1 MDDPDASCAIDLTNV
16 AVIGK
21 LVPSGDD
28 IIGLSGLTLVG
39 ASSALRV
46 GPLPPDVQQVLGP
59 VINSGLVLRLG

>member
-1 MDDPDASCAIDLTNV
+1 MTTWATTPRTDASCTIDLTNV

-46 GPLPPDVQQVLGP
+46 GRRCRPTCGRS
-59 VINSGLVLRLG
+59 SGR